1 MKIEMNNINDV
12 NGMDGFS
19 VCPFFA
25 RSFEFTFAIS
35 ATTIMASRSSTICI
49 FIYV

>member
-1 MKIEMNNINDV
+1 MNIEIDDINDV

-19 VCPFFA
+19 ACPFLA